1 MAAAPAP
8 IPPQPPSHVVRQ
20 DFQKFFLEG
29 DPNAHYLYQE
39 ILLRGDNGNY
49 SISYD
54 KLNAL
59 ITADGKIT
67 KQCVN
72 LIISYKAKD
81 LKGTEFAENK
91 SNTLT
96 PEIFKIV
103 ADRLKTMGT
112 SHYTNF
118 MYNEITTCIVDGQN
132 INVTT
137 DKGYFTVPISE
148 VIKLVK
154 QPDQMFNEALDQQLA
169 LLKPAST
176 DAEYNAWYDK
186 IRQQPQT
193 QQASQKTW
201 FLDKVSGD
209 YYYNDNQLGYVYF
222 SNETN
227 KYYTKDA
234 NGNKQPADIR
244 DNCTSKEQIC
254 INYIQCILTGNVY
267 GLQQCVKDMRS
278 IDGTIDN
285 TIRDLIINNVISP
298 SQTVKILKT
307 FGVKTSK
314 SYNKQYKKQIN
325 VVETFDHYVARLE
338 FAARNA
344 YSTSD
349 PAIAQTAYFAKYPS
363 ADENAARKTA
373 DFNNVVTRHNV
384 FNQNSEVK
392 ELLKACIEAATK
404 YLKILNPSL
413 ESNIDPSED
422 RFSFL
427 PSYVPQPI
435 PQAGGKSNT
444 FDLSKVI
451 ASAYSGDMCQQGG
464 LINSIINSDVSKLM
478 QEHKQTGGNPAL
490 ISQYNFILKQ
500 YVQNS
505 NKNAKL
511 LKNILNGTINEL
523 ANKGYQLENEENVK
537 TLIESYEE
545 NEETIIKIIAHLRA
559 YAAVFRNLDNT
570 DETRGTVDVHDLV
583 SENKTKLVEEYKR
596 RESELRSKLDRAMM
610 LRGQYLEQ
618 AGLTL
623 SGLVSLNQLGVP
635 SGPVVVSQPPPVSP
649 AAPVQL
655 RPIESAIPREVIERR
670 LRDLS
675 VQPEA
680 NKTLI
685 AQLQS
690 LLQ

>member
-1 MAAAPAP
+1 MAAAPA
-8 IPPQPPSHVVRQ
+8 QPPSSAQLRQ
-20 DFQKFFLEG
+20 DFQRYFLEG
-29 DPNAHYLYQE
+29 DPNAHDIWQE
-39 ILLRGDNGNY
+39 
-49 SISYD
+49 SIITGTFKPGFVVND
-54 KLNAL
+54 KNQ
-59 ITADGKIT
+59 IT
-67 KQCVN
+67 KQGVN
-72 LIISYKAKD
+72 IIVSCLARSQSDHKYDGTKANIEFVIDELRTVLYNSNPQVSYYSSKPYTEIRTCTVNGDNIIVTAD
-81 LKGTEFAENK
+81 SGTF
-91 SNTLT
+91 S
-96 PEIFKIV
+96 
-103 ADRLKTMGT
+103 
-112 SHYTNF
+112 
-118 MYNEITTCIVDGQN
+118 
-132 INVTT
+132 
-137 DKGYFTVPISE
+137 VPVSE
-148 VIKLVK
+148 VIKPANFGK
-154 QPDQMFNEALDQQLA
+154 QPDKIFNEALDQQLA

-244 DNCTSKEQIC
+244 DDCTSKEQIC
-254 INYIQCILTGNVY
+254 INYIQCILTGNVN
-267 GLQQCVKDMRS
+267 GLRQCVQDMRS

-285 TIRDLIINNVISP
+285 TIRNLIINNVISP

-338 FAARNA
+338 FAATRAN
-344 YSTSD
+344 TSND
-349 PAIAQTAYFAKYPS
+349 ASARTDYFAKYPS
-363 ADENAARKTA
+363 ADADAARQA
-373 DFNNVVTRHNV
+373 EEFRNVVTRHGV

-404 YLKILNPSL
+404 YPKILNPSL

-545 NEETIIKIIAHLRA
+545 NEEAIIKIIAHLRA

-570 DETRGTVDVHDLV
+570 DETRGTVDVHDLG

-596 RESELRSKLDRAMM
+596 RESELRSKLDRAMI

-670 LRDLS
+670 LRELS
-675 VQPEA
+675 AQPPTEA
-680 NKTLI
+680 NKIQI